1 MIQKGCVCVCVCVC
15 NVKRKK
21 KGGKRTCHKILRIV
35 LWIWVKG
42 MQEFFVLFLQLFSF

>member
-1 MIQKGCVCVCVCVC
+1 MIQKGCVCVWVC

-21 KGGKRTCHKILRIV
+21 KGKRTCHKILRIV